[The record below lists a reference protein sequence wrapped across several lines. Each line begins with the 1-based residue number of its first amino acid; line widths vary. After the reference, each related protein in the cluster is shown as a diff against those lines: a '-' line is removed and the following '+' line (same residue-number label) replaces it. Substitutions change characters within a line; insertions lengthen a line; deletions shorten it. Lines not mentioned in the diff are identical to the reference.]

1 MDIHFD
7 KHSLGDIYHAYNV
20 AIYQQKKVEYV

>member
-1 MDIHFD
+1 MNRHFD

-20 AIYQQKKVEYV
+20 AIYQQNEVEYV